1 MNHNGSQSFW
11 DEHKGIP
18 SRLSRR
24 SFIQRV
30 SLTSLGIYAA
40 LTGASQVAAYAGG
53 HRHPGH
59 SVAPAVCN
67 GITCKLLECSGCAC
81 GGDYYHCTG
90 CGQDYKKCYAGHS
103 CSSFCAAPV
112 C

>member
-11 DEHKGIP
+11 GGHKRIP
-18 SRLSRR
+18 TRLSRR
-24 SFIQRV
+24 NFMQRA
-30 SLTSLGIYAA
+30 SMTALGIYAA
-40 LTGASQVAAYAGG
+40 LTGASRVAAYASGRSHHTG
-53 HRHPGH
+53 ALKPD
-59 SVAPAVCN
+59 PCN

-90 CGQDYKKCYAGHS
+90 CSMDYKKCYTGHS
-103 CSSFCAAPV
+103 CASFCAAPV